1 MNKLQMVAVNRF
13 TVELKNRLSEL
24 EDTANDMLLAIN
36 NTRREMD
43 KLENFL
49 IELSLTHGN
58 DTREMPILRG

>member
-1 MNKLQMVAVNRF
+1 MNKLQMVAINRF

-36 NTRREMD
+36 NTRREME

-58 DTREMPILRG
+58 DTGEMSILR